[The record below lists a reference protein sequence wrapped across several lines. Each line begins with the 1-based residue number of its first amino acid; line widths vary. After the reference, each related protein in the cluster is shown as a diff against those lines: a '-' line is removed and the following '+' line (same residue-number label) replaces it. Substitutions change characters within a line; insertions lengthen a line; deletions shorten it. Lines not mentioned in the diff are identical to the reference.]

1 MKQLKEL
8 TQDEYKKLKKSDM
21 LTILYPEATGD
32 YYKDTNDFYI
42 KFPLAKDWNI
52 SVDISRNNTYLH
64 FAESGWY
71 KIGEKILYVKE
82 GSSEVCNEHDEI
94 RKAKPSEVEAHLIEE
109 AKRRGYKKGVRIK
122 VENDAMIY
130 TLTDPHFSYEYLD
143 KYDELITKVVGQ
155 TMLRTVCIYSKG
167 KWTEIIKDESI
178 KIGQGA
184 NEYEVKFKPNGIDV
198 GCKHISR
205 GDVEKLKS
213 FYLLVHSLGFS
224 KVVVDTSYE
233 KMIFIGKGFEPIHV
247 TLDEIQSIIE
257 KIHDKAL

>member
-94 RKAKPSEVEAHLIEE
+94 RKAKPSEIEAHLIEE
-109 AKRRGYKKGVRIK
+109 AKRRGFVAGNKFKSLTTGYIYEIETQKYAYHNSSDALDLWGTACIYKQGKWAEII
-122 VENDAMIY
+122 N
-130 TLTDPHFSYEYLD
+130 
-143 KYDELITKVVGQ
+143 DELIKINGYDV
-155 TMLRTVCIYSKG
+155 
-167 KWTEIIKDESI
+167 EFES
-178 KIGQGA
+178 
-184 NEYEVKFKPNGIDV
+184 NGIKV
-198 GCKHISR
+198 GCKHIDKYDLER
-205 GDVEKLKS
+205 LKS
-213 FYLLVHSLGFS
+213 FYLLTQKLGLPMLS
-224 KVVVDTSYE
+224 MNPCQET
-233 KMIFIGKGFEPIHV
+233 IGLFEPNGV
-247 TLDEIQSIIE
+247 YYFNTEFSTLERIL
-257 KIHDKAL
+257 DKLNA